1 MTNIC
6 KSNGSVV
13 GMQVS
18 VSYTKI
24 KDRKTTRVTIH
35 KCSTN
40 QSASL
45 MKHHWRDI
53 VLIRDITHV
62 CYASNRSL
70 PHRICKERKKARGT
84 KAKNVAAQHFPH
96 CLFMNYSSTEP
107 PTPHHFGRNSSQIGT
122 YLWIGSCQREIP
134 LTVKKGKKRNPTECV
149 LIHHSKAIGFKTEAV
164 RL

>member
-1 MTNIC
+1 MLYQCPCLSACFDETSLGRYCANKRYHTRLLC
-6 KSNGSVV
+6 
-13 GMQVS
+13 
-18 VSYTKI
+18 I
-24 KDRKTTRVTIH
+24 KLKFATQNLQRE
-35 KCSTN
+35 
-40 QSASL
+40 
-45 MKHHWRDI
+45 
-53 VLIRDITHV
+53 
-62 CYASNRSL
+62 
-70 PHRICKERKKARGT
+70 KERMKARGT

-107 PTPHHFGRNSSQIGT
+107 PTPHHFGRNSSQTGT